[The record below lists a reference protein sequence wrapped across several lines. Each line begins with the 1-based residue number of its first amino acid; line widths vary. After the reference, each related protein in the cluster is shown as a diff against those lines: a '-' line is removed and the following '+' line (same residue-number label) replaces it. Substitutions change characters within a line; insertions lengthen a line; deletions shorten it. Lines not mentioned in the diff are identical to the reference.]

1 MSSLSTKL
9 PRVNLVSV
17 VSGVVALV
25 SLTLPWWGVNG
36 LGLTLQWGLFTQPSQ
51 SSFFD
56 SAAFDKALGLYSLA
70 VVAFALVS
78 VAAEM
83 LGSFDRKEMFLA
95 GGLAGSV
102 LTLISY
108 PIVVAAA
115 LTSAEAGSSCHT
127 SGSCVTG
134 AFGSSSGVTWGF
146 QTGYY
151 LFIASAVLLAGAI
164 MVHKLFVQSRGQL
177 AVPGRRVSFTPS
189 ELAGAI
195 RENNL
200 GPSPVA
206 TSSSVAGRKFCIN
219 CGGPLPS
226 VAKFRPNCAYSTQ
239 TGN

>member
-9 PRVNLVSV
+9 PRVNLVSI

-36 LGLTLQWGLFTQPSQ
+36 FGVTLQWGLFTQPSQ

-56 SAAFDKALGLYSLA
+56 SAAFDHALGLYSLA

-78 VAAEM
+78 VATEM

-115 LTSAEAGSSCHT
+115 LASAEAGSSCQA

-146 QTGYY
+146 QTGYF
-151 LFIASAVLLAGAI
+151 LFIASAVLLVGAM
-164 MVHKLFVQSRGQL
+164 MVHKLFVQPGGQL
-177 AVPGRRVSFTPS
+177 GVPGRRLSFTPS
-189 ELAGAI
+189 ELANVI

-200 GPSPVA
+200 GPSSLA
-206 TSSSVAGRKFCIN
+206 TSSGAGGRKFCIN

-226 VAKFRPNCAYSTQ
+226 AAKFCPNCAYSTQ
-239 TGN
+239 TIN